1 MEFFWY
7 LNESCKVF
15 FQLTNSV
22 STMMSAMKNKNSVKK
37 KPSKADEGSMSFIPR
52 TDSQDEEDENKM
64 KSIMEL
70 MEASKKSPN
79 KRSKPPTNEP
89 TAPKKPKTPKEVV
102 EPFQWQDA
110 QTGLLVLLCNGCPPL
125 GQSLPGMFLFN
136 FYYCF
141 YSHSNELLGLQ
152 IALKEKGKLSLTQTQ
167 IKSKLNTT
175 GVACQITSNGNPK
188 KESLTSIPPSIR
200 MTNFFIIIFYS

>member
-1 MEFFWY
+1 MDFFWY
-7 LNESCKVF
+7 LNKSCKLF
-15 FQLTNSV
+15 LQLTNSV

-37 KPSKADEGSMSFIPR
+37 KPKADEGSMSFIPR
-52 TDSQDEEDENKM
+52 TDSQDEENENNM
-64 KSIMEL
+64 MSIMEL
-70 MEASKKSPN
+70 LETSKKSPN
-79 KRSKPPTNEP
+79 KRSKPPVNEP
-89 TAPKKPKTPKEVV
+89 TTSKKPKTPKEVV

-110 QTGLLVLLCNGCPPL
+110 HTGLLIVLSNGCAPL
-125 GQSLPGMFLFN
+125 GTSLPGMFLFN
-136 FYYCF
+136 FYNYF
-141 YSHSNELLGLQ
+141 SSHLLALQ

-200 MTNFFIIIFYS
+200 MTIFIIMIIS